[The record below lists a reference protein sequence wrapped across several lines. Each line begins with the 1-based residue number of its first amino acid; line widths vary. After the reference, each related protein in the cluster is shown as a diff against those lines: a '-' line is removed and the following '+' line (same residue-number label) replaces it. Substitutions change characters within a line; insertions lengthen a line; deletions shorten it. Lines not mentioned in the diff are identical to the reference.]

1 MRKLCYCLFFVA
13 SLLRAGDEK
22 PLRPPAVPLIVHD
35 PYFSVWSM
43 TDRLTDEPTKHWTG
57 VAQAMTAL
65 ARIDDAS
72 YRIMGRAIG
81 SDVPAMNQIRLEVL
95 PTRTIYD
102 FEIPGVRLTF
112 TFLTPTL
119 PSDLNI
125 LSRPATYLVWTA
137 RSTDRRQHVVSVYFD
152 VTPDLVV
159 NSPNQPVGWSRFK
172 LGSLDVLRMGSVQ
185 QPVLEKSG
193 DDLRIDWGHLYT
205 AARRDAGTAQVVA
218 DRSVTLGTFLKDGKL
233 PDSDDLTVQLRADR
247 MHTPALAWR
256 LDLGSVGASPV
267 SRHLIIAYDDLFSI
281 EYFHRALR
289 PYWRRNGMD
298 AAGLLHAAE
307 QDYERLSTECAGFDA
322 EFMADLTHAGGEKYA
337 RLGALAYRQAVG
349 AHKLV
354 ADADNTPLFFPKENS
369 SGGAIST
376 VDVFY
381 PSSPLFLLVNPALMR
396 AAMEP
401 IMWYVSAGRWK
412 WPFAPHDLGF
422 YPLANGQ
429 VYGGGEETEEDQM
442 PVEESGNMLILA
454 AALAKAEGNASFAEK
469 YWPQLAKWAEYL
481 KQKGLDPENQLCT
494 DDFTG
499 HLAHNSNLSVK
510 AIVALAS
517 FARLCELTG
526 HKTQA
531 ADNQRTAQEF
541 AARWQNLA
549 DDGDHYRLAF
559 DRPGTWSQKY
569 NLVWDRI
576 LRLNLF
582 PPEVARKEIAYYKR
596 VQNTYGL
603 PLDNRHGYTKL
614 DWLLWT
620 ATLAESQADFEALVD
635 PAYKFVDESP
645 SRVPLTDW
653 YRTDDA
659 RQQDLRARSVVG
671 GLFIKMLADE
681 ETWKKWAERGGR

>member
-1 MRKLCYCLFFVA
+1 M
-13 SLLRAGDEK
+13 
-22 PLRPPAVPLIVHD
+22 LRPPAVPLIIHD

-43 TDRLTDEPTKHWTG
+43 ADRLTDEPTKHWTG
-57 VAQAMTAL
+57 AVQAMTAL
-65 ARIDDAS
+65 ARIDGAS
-72 YRIMGRAIG
+72 YRIMGGELG

-119 PSDLNI
+119 PMDLDI
-125 LSRPATYLVWTA
+125 LSRPVTYLVWVA
-137 RSTDRRQHVVSVYFD
+137 RSTDRTQHAVSVYFD

-159 NSPNQPVGWSRFK
+159 STPNQAVRWSRFK
-172 LGSLDVLRMGSVQ
+172 LGSLDVLRMGSAQ

-205 AARRDAGTAQVVA
+205 AARREAGIAQVVA
-218 DRSVTLGTFLKDGKL
+218 DRSIALATFLKDGNL

-247 MHTPALAWR
+247 LHTPALAWR
-256 LDLGSVGASPV
+256 LDLGLVGASPV

-289 PYWRRNGMD
+289 PYWRRTGMD

-307 QDYERLSTECAGFDA
+307 QDYERLSTECAGFDQG
-322 EFMADLTHAGGEKYA
+322 FMADLTRAGGEKYA
-337 RLGALAYRQAVG
+337 RLCALAYRQAVG

-354 ADADNTPLFFPKENS
+354 ADADNAPLFFPKENS

-396 AAMEP
+396 ASMEP

-412 WPFAPHDLGF
+412 WAFAPHDLGF

-454 AALAKAEGNASFAEK
+454 AALAKAEGNTSFAEK

-499 HLAHNSNLSVK
+499 HLAHNSNLSIK

-531 ADNQRTAQEF
+531 AEYQRTAQEF
-541 AARWQNLA
+541 AARWQNMA

-582 PPEVARKEIAYYKR
+582 PAEIARKEMAYYKR
-596 VQNTYGL
+596 VQNAYGL

-614 DWLLWT
+614 DWLVWT
-620 ATLAESQADFEALVD
+620 ATLAESQADFEALVE

-659 RQQDLRARSVVG
+659 RQQGLQARSVVG
-671 GLFIKMLADE
+671 GVFIKMLADE

>member
-1 MRKLCYCLFFVA
+1 
-13 SLLRAGDEK
+13 
-22 PLRPPAVPLIVHD
+22 VPLIVHD
-35 PYFSVWSM
+35 PYFSIWSM
-43 TDRLTDEPTKHWTG
+43 ADRLTDEPTKHWTG
-57 VAQAMTAL
+57 AVQAMTAL
-65 ARIDDAS
+65 ARIDGAS
-72 YRIMGRAIG
+72 YRIMGGVLG
-81 SDVPAMNQIRLEVL
+81 SDVPAMKQIRLEVL

-112 TFLTPTL
+112 AFLTPTL
-119 PSDLNI
+119 PSDLDI
-125 LSRPATYLVWTA
+125 LSRPTSYLVWTA
-137 RSTDRRQHVVSVYFD
+137 RSTDGRQRVVSVYFD
-152 VTPDLVV
+152 ATPDLVV
-159 NSPNQPVGWSRFK
+159 SSPSQPVGWSRFK
-172 LGSLDVLRMGSVQ
+172 LASLDGLRMGSVR
-185 QPVLEKSG
+185 QPVLEESG
-193 DDLRIDWGHLYT
+193 DDLRIDWGYLYT
-205 AARRDAGTAQVVA
+205 AARRETGIAQVVA
-218 DRSVTLGTFLKDGKL
+218 ERSVALGTFLKGGNL
-233 PDSDDLTVQLRADR
+233 PDSDDLNVQRRADR
-247 MHTPALAWR
+247 LHTPVLAWR
-256 LDLGSVGASPV
+256 FDLGSVGASPV

-281 EYFHRALR
+281 EYFHRALQ

-298 AAGLLHAAE
+298 AAGLLNAAE
-307 QDYERLSTECAGFDA
+307 QDYERLSIECAGFDE
-322 EFMADLTHAGGEKYA
+322 EFMADLARAGGEKYA

-381 PSSPLFLLVNPALMR
+381 PSSSLFLLVNPALMR
-396 AAMEP
+396 ASMVP

-412 WPFAPHDLGF
+412 WAFAPHDLGF

-481 KQKGLDPENQLCT
+481 KEKGLDPVNQLCT

-499 HLAHNSNLSVK
+499 HLAHNANLSIK

-517 FARLCELTG
+517 FAHLCELTG
-526 HKTQA
+526 HTAQA
-531 ADNQRTAQEF
+531 AAYHQTAQEF
-541 AARWQNLA
+541 AARWRKMA

-559 DRPGTWSQKY
+559 DQPGTWSQKY

-576 LRLNLF
+576 LKLNLF

-620 ATLAESQADFEALVD
+620 ATLADSQADFEALVD